1 MNFEEIDLTAIGLA
15 VIVAI
20 GGVWKYLTAKHELQH
35 QIKVKEL
42 EASDDLQDSLMD
54 RIKNISQEN
63 KDLHKKVENM
73 QERLMA
79 VSVELGASKEKIKYL
94 EDEVKLYELRKKV
107 ETMGRL

>member
-1 MNFEEIDLTAIGLA
+1 MNFEDIDWSAIGVA
-15 VIVAI
+15 VVVSV
-20 GGVWKYLTAKHELQH
+20 GGVWKYLTSKHELEH

-42 EASDDLQDSLMD
+42 EASDDLQDSLME
-54 RIKNISQEN
+54 RIKSIGQEN
-63 KDLHKKVENM
+63 KDLHKKVEDL